1 MYIFKCLLI
10 IAQNETKQKI
20 SGANQCHRTAVEAGG
35 EVDQFPAVVFAQAGS
50 QCLGNPT
57 LNALVDTSNHL
68 LPPIIEEFFYI
79 TNACYLVGTFHKY
92 MYMYSFF

>member
-50 QCLGNPT
+50 
-57 LNALVDTSNHL
+57 
-68 LPPIIEEFFYI
+68 
-79 TNACYLVGTFHKY
+79 
-92 MYMYSFF
+92 